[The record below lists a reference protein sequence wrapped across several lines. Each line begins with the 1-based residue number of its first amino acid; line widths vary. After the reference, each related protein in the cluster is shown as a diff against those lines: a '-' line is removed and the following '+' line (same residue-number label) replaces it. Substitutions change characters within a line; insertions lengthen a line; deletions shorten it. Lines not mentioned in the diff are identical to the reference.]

1 MKIGVVTFHRAWN
14 YGAKLQA
21 YALQKRLN
29 DKHDATILDY
39 RCKRIERQYYSRS
52 SGIFAPLKTC
62 AKWML
67 RYPVMRV
74 HYLREAKY
82 KKFDREYLPTNG
94 KVYTSDTVETANA
107 DFDAFV
113 AGSDQIWNTDITDK
127 DMNYFLAFAPSHKR
141 FSYAASF
148 GGKQF
153 DSQERREIASYL
165 ENFQSI
171 LVRENSG
178 KGFVDSL
185 KISPRIDMV
194 SDPVFLLSQEEW
206 IADFGLTEKRKEKY
220 ILVYLVARE
229 RNLLALAET
238 EAKKLGC
245 KLYYINWDGS
255 IPCPSGMKNIGGIGP
270 VEFLQ
275 YIYNAEMV
283 LTTSFHAMAFSLIFN
298 KPFYYELATQKRN
311 NNSRL
316 LDLAEF
322 FGVSGREILS
332 SAPRDDAFDIDWKK
346 INISLQQYAAHSIEA
361 LFDSLINV
369 AEEGDESQ
377 S

>member
-1 MKIGVVTFHRAWN
+1 MKIGIITFHRAWN

-29 DKHDATILDY
+29 DEYDATILDY
-39 RCKRIERQYYSRS
+39 RCERIERQYYSRPT
-52 SGIFAPLKTC
+52 GMLVPLKNI
-62 AKWML
+62 AKWIF
-67 RYPVMRV
+67 RYPSMRV
-74 HYLREAKY
+74 RHLRGVKY
-82 KKFDREYLPTNG
+82 KKFDYEYFLTNG
-94 KVYTSDTVETANA
+94 KIYSPENIETAND

-153 DSQERREIASYL
+153 DSQERKEIVKYL
-165 ENFQSI
+165 EKFQSI
-171 LVRENSG
+171 LVRENTG
-178 KGFVDSL
+178 KDFVNSL
-185 KISPRIDMV
+185 DISPRIDVV
-194 SDPVFLLSQEEW
+194 SDPVFLLPREEW
-206 IADFGLTEKRKEKY
+206 IADLGLIEKRKEKY
-220 ILVYLVARE
+220 ILVYLVAKE
-229 RNLLALAET
+229 RNLLALAEN
-238 EAKKLGC
+238 EAEKLGC
-245 KLYYINWDGS
+245 KLYYINWNEAIS
-255 IPCPSGMKNIGGIGP
+255 CPSGMKNVGGIGP
-270 VEFLQ
+270 AEFLQ
-275 YIYNAEMV
+275 YIYNAELV

-298 KPFYYELATQKRN
+298 RPFYYELAAQKKN

-316 LDLAEF
+316 LDLADF

-332 SAPRDDAFDIDWKK
+332 SAPRDDVYDVDWKR
-346 INISLQQYAAHSIEA
+346 INASLQQYASYSIKT
-361 LFDSLINV
+361 LVDSLNNV